1 MDFDKC
7 DDDDDGFE
15 EDEDCQY
22 NRFIPMNQPMNMHNF
37 VHYDTSLSES
47 VPPEEVI
54 FINDAQLHTYVIN
67 NKDFMQEPKPNNLLF
82 YPQHKT
88 RIGNKQIDRSKNDGA
103 KMDNDSFEKKE
114 NNRERN
120 KIKNNDSPNDD
131 NDEEEE
137 VLIYD
142 TQL

>member
-7 DDDDDGFE
+7 DDDDGFE
-15 EDEDCQY
+15 EDEDCHY
-22 NRFIPMNQPMNMHNF
+22 NNFHPLNRPMNIHNF

-54 FINDAQLHTYVIN
+54 FINDAQLHTYVID
-67 NKDFMQEPKPNNLLF
+67 NKDLIQEPNPNNLLF
-82 YPQHKT
+82 YPQHKSG
-88 RIGNKQIDRSKNDGA
+88 IGSKQIDRSNDGV
-103 KMDNDSFEKKE
+103 DNNSLDKKE

-120 KIKNNDSPNDD
+120 QIKNNDSPNDD
-131 NDEEEE
+131 NDEEE

>member
-7 DDDDDGFE
+7 DDDDGFE
-15 EDEDCQY
+15 EEEDCQY
-22 NRFIPMNQPMNMHNF
+22 NNFLPLNQPMNIHNF
-37 VHYDTSLSES
+37 VHYDTSLCEN

-54 FINDAQLHTYVIN
+54 FINDAQLHTYVLD
-67 NKDFMQEPKPNNLLF
+67 NKDLIQESANPNNLLF
-82 YPQHKT
+82 YPQHKSG
-88 RIGNKQIDRSKNDGA
+88 IGSKQIDRSNDGA
-103 KMDNDSFEKKE
+103 NMDNNSFDKKE

-131 NDEEEE
+131 NDEEE